1 MKGYTGKYL
10 EINLSEKKHS
20 AKELSEELARN
31 FIGGF
36 GLAAYTLYKELPKGA
51 DPYSPE
57 NVVSWWTGPFAG
69 VSPHGCKYLA
79 CAKSPM
85 TGLIGFGICSGSF
98 GPELKFAGWD
108 GVVVKGRAERPTY
121 LFIDDDT
128 VEFKDA
134 AGVWGKDAW
143 TAEDLIR
150 EELGDERIALSII
163 GPSGEKLV
171 RFACINTDKYRQVG
185 RCGIGA
191 VMGSKNL
198 KAIAV
203 RGHKSIEVADLDKLV
218 ELSKSLIED
227 SQGPKTEKYRTY
239 GTLVNV
245 LALNALGALPTR
257 NFQQGTFEH
266 AEEVSGER
274 IHKDYVKRIKACHG
288 CSIGCDHMLAAHKG
302 TKYEGTVSSMEYE
315 SLGALGPN
323 CGVWDVDAIIKAVNY
338 CDSYGVDTISAGLTV
353 SWAMECYERG
363 ILKKEDTDGLD
374 LRFGNGD
381 ALVDAVRKLCARDG
395 KLGNLLAEGTR
406 KASEI
411 VGKGAINYAIQ
422 IKGLEYGLYSMRSL
436 QTATLGFATC
446 VTGAFYQRSGSYQ
459 YDTKGEVDRYKL
471 EKARGPLVAKGE
483 NEYSIIDSLI
493 VCKFAR
499 GIYTMDHLADLYTL
513 ITGIPMSAKMLTTA
527 GERIYN
533 LAKCFNIREANVSR
547 KDDYPPPRAFEPLND
562 AVNKGARIKK
572 EEFDEALDAY
582 YQVRGWDREGRP
594 TKEKLMQLGLDRIVG
609 G

>member
-1 MKGYTGKYL
+1 
-10 EINLSEKKHS
+10 
-20 AKELSEELARN
+20 
-31 FIGGF
+31 
-36 GLAAYTLYKELPKGA
+36 
-51 DPYSPE
+51 
-57 NVVSWWTGPFAG
+57 
-69 VSPHGCKYLA
+69 
-79 CAKSPM
+79 
-85 TGLIGFGICSGSF
+85 
-98 GPELKFAGWD
+98 
-108 GVVVKGRAERPTY
+108 
-121 LFIDDDT
+121 
-128 VEFKDA
+128 
-134 AGVWGKDAW
+134 
-143 TAEDLIR
+143 
-150 EELGDERIALSII
+150 
-163 GPSGEKLV
+163 
-171 RFACINTDKYRQVG
+171 
-185 RCGIGA
+185 
-191 VMGSKNL
+191 
-198 KAIAV
+198 
-203 RGHKSIEVADLDKLV
+203 
-218 ELSKSLIED
+218 
-227 SQGPKTEKYRTY
+227 
-239 GTLVNV
+239 
-245 LALNALGALPTR
+245 
-257 NFQQGTFEH
+257 
-266 AEEVSGER
+266 
-274 IHKDYVKRIKACHG
+274 
-288 CSIGCDHMLAAHKG
+288 
-302 TKYEGTVSSMEYE
+302 MEYE

-338 CDSYGVDTISAGLTV
+338 CESYGVDTISAGLTV

-363 ILKKEDTDGLD
+363 ILTKENVEGLD

-381 ALVDAVRKLCARDG
+381 ALVSAVQKLCTRDG

-471 EKARGPLVAKGE
+471 DKTRGPLVAKGE

-499 GIYTMDHLADLYTL
+499 GIYTMDHLADLYMLT
-513 ITGIPMSAKMLTTA
+513 TGIPMSAKVLTTA

-547 KDDYPPPRAFEPLND
+547 KDDYPPPRAFESLND
-562 AVNKGARIKK
+562 AVNKGVRIKK

-582 YQVRGWDREGRP
+582 YEVRGWDREGRP

>member
-1 MKGYTGKYL
+1 MKGYAGKYL
-10 EINLSEKKHS
+10 EVDLGRKQYA
-20 AKELSEELARN
+20 AKELSEELARS

-36 GLAAYTLYKELPKGA
+36 GLAAYTLYKGVPKGV
-51 DPYSPE
+51 DPFSPE
-57 NVVSWWTGPFAG
+57 NVVCWWTGPFAG
-69 VSPHGCKYLA
+69 TLSHGCKYVA
-79 CAKSPM
+79 GTKSPL
-85 TGLIGFGICSGSF
+85 TGIIGFGICSGSF
-98 GPELKFAGWD
+98 GPELKYAGWD
-108 GVVVKGRAERPTY
+108 GVVVKGKAERPTY
-121 LFIDDDT
+121 LFIDDDY
-128 VEFKDA
+128 VEFRDA

-143 TAEDLIR
+143 AAEDLIK
-150 EELGDERIALSII
+150 EELGDERVALSII
-163 GPSGEKLV
+163 GTAGEKLV

-185 RCGIGA
+185 RCGVGA
-191 VMGSKNL
+191 VVGSKNL
-198 KAIAV
+198 KAVAV
-203 RGHKSIEVADLDKLV
+203 RGHKGIDVADLDKLV
-218 ELSKSLIED
+218 ELSKGLIEA
-227 SQGPKTEKYRTY
+227 SQGPKTEKYRRY
-239 GTLVNV
+239 GTMGNV

-274 IHKDYVKRIKACHG
+274 IHKDYLKKVKACHG

-302 TKYEGTVSSMEYE
+302 TKYEGTVASTEYE

-338 CDSYGVDTISAGLTV
+338 CEAYGADTISTGLTV

-363 ILKKEDTDGLD
+363 ILTKDDTDGLD

-381 ALVDAVRKLCARDG
+381 AMVEAVRKLCTREG

-406 KASEI
+406 RASGI

-459 YDTKGEVDRYKL
+459 YDTKGKVDRYKL
-471 EKARGPLVAKGE
+471 DKTRGKLVADGE

-499 GIYTMDHLADLYTL
+499 DIYNMDRYAELYTL
-513 ITGIPMSAKMLTTA
+513 ITGMPMSSQELTKT

-533 LAKCFNIREANVSR
+533 LAKCFNIREANVGR
-547 KDDYPPPRAFEPLND
+547 KDDYPPPRAFEPMND
-562 AVNKGARIKK
+562 DVNKGVKIKK
-572 EEFDEALDAY
+572 EEFDEALDSY
-582 YQVRGWDREGRP
+582 YDVRGWDREGRP
-594 TKEKLMQLGLDRIVG
+594 SKEKLRELGLDRIVEG
-609 G
+609 